1 MLLVYLRVLDQLEA
15 IGLVIL
21 GVKNDFLRYWEG
33 SFFFE
38 YLIGKH
44 DTFAPVLFE
53 IFQLKKFKP
62 AGLTRV
68 ETCFLKSIVCTLHR
82 KRCK

>member
-1 MLLVYLRVLDQLEA
+1 MTF
-15 IGLVIL
+15 L
-21 GVKNDFLRYWEG
+21 GTGKAGV
-33 SFFFE
+33 FFK

-44 DTFAPVLFE
+44 GTFALVLFE